1 MSRRSGPGSLHLATN
16 RGSVAMSGAWT
27 RNFGQWQEFEI
38 GVFVNTVA
46 EGRCDRTELFPVE
59 RLDDAVQRFWALTG

>member
-1 MSRRSGPGSLHLATN
+1 
-16 RGSVAMSGAWT
+16 MSGAWT